1 MEGASEFLSRQ
12 IPLSQSVEILEKFEQ
27 SNPVFLHDLFDL
39 LHKVVVL
46 LNSIKVS
53 EFVSECWLST
63 GGVPVYD
70 VFEAVSVSKEFS
82 VFDRVVLIPV
92 DQSHSIY
99 LIFADLETQS
109 VENLSKNFG
118 AHLKVA

>member
-53 EFVSECWLST
+53 EFVSEC
-63 GGVPVYD
+63 
-70 VFEAVSVSKEFS
+70 
-82 VFDRVVLIPV
+82 
-92 DQSHSIY
+92 
-99 LIFADLETQS
+99 
-109 VENLSKNFG
+109 
-118 AHLKVA
+118 